1 MMTPSRQ
8 HAIALFAAAA
18 AVTALAGCAAHPA
31 DIVPEAI
38 PAREYQSFSCEG
50 LEDALAQAKNNL
62 AEAEK
67 RQKNKRTTDAVG
79 NVLLIPGLM
88 SVVKDSREA
97 VARHK
102 GEVVT
107 ITRVL
112 DARCSGENL

>member
-1 MMTPSRQ
+1 MKVMSIGLV
-8 HAIALFAAAA
+8 AMLAL
-18 AVTALAGCAAHPA
+18 VAGCAAHPS

-38 PAREYQSFSCEG
+38 PAHQYRSMSCEG
-50 LEDALAQAKNNL
+50 LEDALAEARNNL

-112 DARCSGENL
+112 DARCSEENL